1 MEVGCKE
8 NPLLYIFLEIRKGKE
23 FIIMKNLFIR
33 TPIMCLVFVLLAS
46 ITTMNLNPVNANAEG
61 FKIGIVDVSG
71 VFDKYNKRTDLD
83 QGLKDLEKELQ
94 DEINKKRKE
103 MIDLNEETQLLDLG
117 SETRRNNEDMLER
130 KNVELEGYAKFAQR
144 QVIKGYKTLVEQ
156 IYGEIVK
163 KVEEIGE
170 SEGYD
175 LIIKK
180 QAPELNSGELSDL
193 TVNIGIRTVL
203 YHSKAVD
210 ITAIVTEHL
219 NSEYSKENEK
229 K

>member
-1 MEVGCKE
+1 
-8 NPLLYIFLEIRKGKE
+8 
-23 FIIMKNLFIR
+23 MKNLFTR
-33 TPIMCLVFVLLAS
+33 TAVICLVFVLLAS
-46 ITTMNLNPVNANAEG
+46 ITTMNLNPVTANAEG
-61 FKIGIVDVSG
+61 FKIGIVDLDV
-71 VFDKYNKRTDLD
+71 VFEKYKRKEDLA
-83 QGLKDLEKELQ
+83 QDLQNREKEFK

-103 MIDLNEETQLLDLG
+103 MIDLSEETQLLDLG
-117 SETRRNNEDMLER
+117 SETRRKNEDILER

>member
-1 MEVGCKE
+1 
-8 NPLLYIFLEIRKGKE
+8 
-23 FIIMKNLFIR
+23 MKNLFVR
-33 TPIMCLVFVLLAS
+33 TPIICLVFVLLAS
-46 ITTMNLNPVNANAEG
+46 ITTMNMNPVNANAEG
-61 FKIGIVDVSG
+61 FKIGIVDISG
-71 VFDKYNKRTDLD
+71 VFEKYDKRTDLD

-117 SETRRNNEDMLER
+117 SETRRKNEDMLER
-130 KNVELEGYAKFAQR
+130 KSVELEGYAKFAER
-144 QVIKGYKTLVEQ
+144 QVIKGYKNLVEQ
-156 IYGEIVK
+156 IYSEIVK
-163 KVEEIGE
+163 KIEEIGE

-180 QAPELNSGELSDL
+180 QEPELDSGQLSDL
-193 TVNIGIRTVL
+193 KINIGIRTVL

-210 ITAIVTEHL
+210 ITASVIEHL
-219 NSEYSKENEK
+219 NSEYSKEKEK

>member
-1 MEVGCKE
+1 
-8 NPLLYIFLEIRKGKE
+8 
-23 FIIMKNLFIR
+23 MKNLFVR
-33 TPIMCLVFVLLAS
+33 TPIICLVFVLLAS
-46 ITTMNLNPVNANAEG
+46 ITTMNMNPVNANAEG
-61 FKIGIVDVSG
+61 FKIGIVDISG
-71 VFDKYNKRTDLD
+71 VFEKYDKRTDLD

-117 SETRRNNEDMLER
+117 SETRRKNEDMLER
-130 KNVELEGYAKFAQR
+130 KNVELEGYAKFAER
-144 QVIKGYKTLVEQ
+144 QLLKRYKAFFEQ
-156 IYGEIVK
+156 IYGEVVK

-180 QAPELNSGELSDL
+180 EEPELDSGQISDL
-193 TVNIGIRTVL
+193 QFKIGIRTVL

-210 ITAIVTEHL
+210 ITAIVIEHL
-219 NSEYSKENEK
+219 NSEYSIEK